1 MATSC
6 DSCGKREN
14 EVKSASGIEPL
25 GKRITLHI
33 TDVSDLN
40 RDILKVR
47 KQHSSTFTTKDF
59 KKVSFFRRG

>member
-25 GKRITLHI
+25 GKRISLHI

-47 KQHSSTFTTKDF
+47 NPAYHSKF
-59 KKVSFFRRG
+59 